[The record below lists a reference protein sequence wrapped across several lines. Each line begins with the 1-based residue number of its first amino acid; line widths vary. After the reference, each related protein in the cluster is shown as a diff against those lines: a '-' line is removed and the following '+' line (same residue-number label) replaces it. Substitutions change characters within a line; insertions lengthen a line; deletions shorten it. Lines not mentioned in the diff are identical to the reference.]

1 LGFWFEF
8 DPANKI
14 LLARFEGRLTDELL
28 PELYEAIRKYAR
40 ATDASAGI
48 LDFSAMSELAVST
61 KVVHQLA
68 NREPAMPDATTRPRF
83 IVAPSQA
90 AFGTARMFQLM
101 RWSTRPLLKV
111 VRTLDEAFAALGHS
125 IPGPRT
131 YRLPVDSN

>member
-1 LGFWFEF
+1 MGFWFEF

-28 PELYEAIRKYAR
+28 TELYGAIRKYAT

-68 NREPAMPDATTRPRF
+68 NREPAMPHPTTRPRF
-83 IVAPSQA
+83 IVAPSKA

-101 RWSTRPLLKV
+101 RWSKRPLLKV
-111 VRTLDEAFAALGHS
+111 VRTVDEAFAALGHS
-125 IPGPRT
+125 IPATRT
-131 YRLPVDSN
+131 YRLPDDAS